1 MLLSNNWQCMP
12 SLRGPAISRLQKIH
26 NIELIFKV
34 LTDKGVDLSTPEG
47 NVCEISLSASPSPLL
62 LCFVRRNYL
71 SLTKI

>member
-47 NVCEISLSASPSPLL
+47 NICGISCLLPLL
-62 LCFVRRNYL
+62 HYFCAL
-71 SLTKI
+71 SEGIICP